1 MRLKRSNAGALLS
14 TLARLATLAAMA
26 AVALACAT
34 PPALALPEGRVYEMV
49 TPPYKGGYGASAIN
63 AVAPDGE
70 SVAFASHGAFAGA
83 PASLVENVYVARRGA
98 SGWSTS
104 SLMSPASLWPGGIG
118 GLDFSATMESTLNLG
133 EPGPNHR
140 AAEQGAERV
149 FLLHPAGAPDSEA
162 NWEVA
167 GMTLKTLEEKPFVL
181 QYRGAS
187 GDLCHILFGTA
198 DALLPE
204 AKEATSDVE
213 KLYDLARGCGG
224 VAPSLRL
231 VGVRNKLGPSGE
243 PELIDPSC
251 PVRLGG
257 SFTSQRATN
266 EVAAGGR
273 VIFFTTNAT
282 RSEGIK
288 CDDTSQ
294 GAPVPGNPAI
304 VFARVGGERTL
315 QVSASLPAQC
325 VVSAPCHSAVQ
336 ARAEF
341 QGASEDGSRVFFT
354 TAQPLVSEDVDATND
369 LYMARIGCAGG
380 EAECEPSS
388 EVVRSLVQVSHA
400 GGAAEVQGV
409 VAVAPDGSRV
419 YFVARGVLSG
429 ANAQGGVPVGGA
441 DNLYVYE
448 PDPEHAGQF
457 KTVFVADLCSGPGL
471 SGGVEDLRCP
481 LGGQSD
487 AALWGNKESSSAA
500 QTAGRDGG
508 FLLFSSYGRLV
519 AGDTDTASDV
529 YRYDAQTGA
538 LDRVSVGEDGADANG
553 NNSAFDATIPN
564 TNHTGNVSD
573 QAGMTARAISEDG
586 SRVVFTTAEP
596 LSPQA
601 GNGLVNAYEWHKEPG
616 WGEGRVSLVSTGSS
630 VEPVEHVLISP
641 SGRDI
646 FFQTTQG
653 IVAQDT
659 DGAPDIYDARLGGGF
674 PPPPAERQRCS
685 SDACQ
690 GALTNPAP
698 LLLPGSVSQAPGQNF
713 APAAVKAAVKPKA
726 KPKAKSCKKGYVK
739 KKRKCVQKPK
749 KSAKGKK

>member
-1 MRLKRSNAGALLS
+1 MSNTLVSRRYARATAPALLVS
-14 TLARLATLAAMA
+14 FCTA
-26 AVALACAT
+26 AVLSCAT

-49 TPPYKGGYGASAIN
+49 TPVYKGGYGASAIN

-98 SGWSTS
+98 SGWSTA
-104 SLMSPASLWPGGIG
+104 SLMSPAALWPGGIG
-118 GLDFSATMESTLNLG
+118 GLDFSATMGSTLNLG

-140 AAEQGAERV
+140 AAEKGAERV
-149 FLLHPAGAPDSEA
+149 FLLHRSGAPDTEA
-162 NWEVA
+162 GWEVA
-167 GMTLKTLEEKPFVL
+167 GMTLKTLEEKPFIL

-187 GDLCHILFGTA
+187 GDLCHILFGTG

-204 AKEATSDVE
+204 AKEALPEAE

-231 VGVRNKLGPSGE
+231 VGVRNKLGPNGE
-243 PELIDPSC
+243 PELIDPYC
-251 PVRLGG
+251 PVLLGG
-257 SFTSQRATN
+257 YETSQKATN

-273 VIFFTTNAT
+273 VIFFTTNANGG
-282 RSEGIK
+282 E
-288 CDDTSQ
+288 CDAAHGSH
-294 GAPVPGNPAI
+294 PGNPAI
-304 VFARVGGERTL
+304 VYARVGGERTL
-315 QVSASLPAQC
+315 QVSAVLAAQC

-354 TAQPLVSEDVDATND
+354 TTQPLVSEDVDATSD

-388 EVVRSLVQVSHA
+388 EQVSSLVQVSHA

-429 ANAQGGVPVGGA
+429 ASAQGGVPVGGA

-448 PDPEHAGQF
+448 PDPEHEGQF

-471 SGGVEDLRCP
+471 SGAVEDPRCP
-481 LGGQSD
+481 LGEQND
-487 AALWGNKESSSAA
+487 AALWGNKNSSSAA

-519 AGDTDTASDV
+519 AGDRDTASDV

-564 TNHTGNVSD
+564 TNHTGNVAD
-573 QAGMTARAISEDG
+573 QADMAARAISEDG
-586 SRVVFTTAEP
+586 SRVVFTSAEP

-601 GNGLVNAYEWHKEPG
+601 GNGLVNAYEWHIQAG
-616 WGEGRVSLVSTGSS
+616 WGEGRVSLVSTGSA

-653 IVAQDT
+653 IVPQDT
-659 DGAPDIYDARLGGGF
+659 DGAPDVYDARLGGGF
-674 PPPPAERQRCS
+674 PPPLAERQPCS
-685 SDACQ
+685 GDACQ
-690 GALTNPAP
+690 GPLSAPAP
-698 LLLPGSVSQAPGQNF
+698 ALVPGGTATQAAGESF
-713 APAAVKAAVKPKA
+713 AAPAPVKAAVKSKA

-739 KKRKCVQKPK
+739 KRGRCVKKPK
-749 KSAKGKK
+749 KSTRGKK